1 MASIWRHPKSKFWY
15 ARFARPDG
23 TYTNRSTKK
32 TDRTEAKKVA
42 QAYEDVAR
50 RRSSEAQVR
59 RVMSD
64 LFQQMSGSPIASE
77 NIDDYFNRW
86 LGRKA
91 VEAEPRTVEKYRNV
105 VQRFLAWQGPQANRD
120 LGYLSVSEIAAFRDS
135 VAKRVRAATVNVYL
149 KCLRT
154 ALQDAWREGLIIE
167 NPAAKVDAIKRK
179 DSFERRPF
187 TLAELKILVG
197 VATGE
202 WRGIILCGLYT
213 GARLTDVAG
222 LTWQNVDLDRNEIR
236 FVTAKTGRRQ
246 ILPIAKPLRQWIEDL
261 EATDD
266 PKQPLF
272 PASAKCTAS
281 ALSKQFY
288 GVLEAA
294 ALVPKRDRDTV
305 GTGRDV
311 RRDYSEVS
319 FHSLRH
325 TATSLLKN
333 AGVSDVVAREII
345 GHDTAAASRVYS
357 HLEQDTLK
365 EALDKM
371 PDLVSPRK
379 SAKKP
384 KKGTRSNRKEI
395 TLRSR
400 GSHPPEK

>member
-1 MASIWRHPKSKFWY
+1 MASIWKHPTSKFFY
-15 ARFARPDG
+15 AQFRRADG
-23 TYTNRSTKK
+23 KYTNRSTKK
-32 TDRTEAKKVA
+32 TDRTEAKRVA

-50 RRSSEAQVR
+50 RRSSESHVR

-64 LFQQMSGSPIASE
+64 LFEQVSGSPIATE
-77 NIDDYFNRW
+77 HIGTYFNRW
-86 LGRKA
+86 LIRKS
-91 VEAEPRTVEKYRNV
+91 VETEPRTVEKYRNV
-105 VQRFLAWQGPQANRD
+105 VQRFLAWLGSKANRD
-120 LGYLSVSEIAAFRDS
+120 LSYLTVAEISAFRDS
-135 VAKRVRAATVNVYL
+135 VSGRVRASTVNVYL
-149 KCLRT
+149 KCIRT
-154 ALQDAWREGLIIE
+154 ALQDAWREGLIGE

-187 TLAELKILVG
+187 TLDELKKLLE

-202 WRGIILCGLYT
+202 WRGIILMGLYT
-213 GARLTDVAG
+213 GARLTDVSG
-222 LTWQNVDLDRNEIR
+222 LTWQNIDLDRNEIR

-246 ILPIAKPLRQWIEDL
+246 ILPIANPLRLLIEEL
-261 EATDD
+261 PVSDD

-272 PASAKCTAS
+272 LESSDASAS

-288 GVLEAA
+288 NILESAS
-294 ALVPKRDRDTV
+294 LVPKRDRDVV

-357 HLEQDTLK
+357 HLEQGTLK
-365 EALDKM
+365 DALDKM
-371 PDLVSPRK
+371 PDLVTVPAVKPENKKSGKTPSRRK
-379 SAKKP
+379 
-384 KKGTRSNRKEI
+384 R
-395 TLRSR
+395 
-400 GSHPPEK
+400 